1 MAEKS
6 TVARPY
12 AQAVFELAQEQG
24 ALAPWGEMLA
34 AAAQVGADPTMRR
47 LLASPQVTRQQV
59 ADLFVEVCGDA
70 LDAPGRNLVRVLADN
85 HRLDLLPEIGQQF
98 AALRATAE
106 RTIDARCASAF
117 ELSEQQQASLAAA
130 LTKHLGRD
138 VRLECA
144 IDKTLIGGA
153 VIHAGDL
160 VIDGSASGRLSRL
173 AGQLEG

>member
-24 ALAPWGEMLA
+24 ALAPWSDLLAVA
-34 AAAQVGADPTMRR
+34 AAIEADPTMRR

-59 ADLFVEVCGDA
+59 ADLFVEACGDA
-70 LDAPGRNLVRVLADN
+70 LDDQAGNFVRVLADN
-85 HRLDLLPEIGQQF
+85 HRLDLLPEIASQYGV
-98 AALRATAE
+98 LRAEAE
-106 RTIDARCASAF
+106 RTIDASCVSAF
-117 ELSEQQQASLAAA
+117 ALSEPQQAA
-130 LTKHLGRD
+130 LTAALKKHFGRE
-138 VRLECA
+138 VRLACQ